1 MGVSGGPWVL
11 SAMEDE
17 SNSEGTR
24 KVRPGRAGEL
34 SNATDPLNAFSLAE
48 AADSETGLELI
59 PARVMVGSTGLV
71 EWEGEDAVGEDGA
84 EALLVGEESS
94 MRLGPGASWTKPSA
108 RRFVRLLN
116 GLVIRRAIR
125 F

>member
-1 MGVSGGPWVL
+1 ML

-34 SNATDPLNAFSLAE
+34 SNATDPLNAFSSAA

-59 PARVMVGSTGLV
+59 PAGVIVGSTGLV
-71 EWEGEDAVGEDGA
+71 EWGRGEDGVGDDGA
-84 EALLVGEESS
+84 ETVLVGEVSI
-94 MRLGPGASWTKPSA
+94 L
-108 RRFVRLLN
+108 
-116 GLVIRRAIR
+116 
-125 F
+125 